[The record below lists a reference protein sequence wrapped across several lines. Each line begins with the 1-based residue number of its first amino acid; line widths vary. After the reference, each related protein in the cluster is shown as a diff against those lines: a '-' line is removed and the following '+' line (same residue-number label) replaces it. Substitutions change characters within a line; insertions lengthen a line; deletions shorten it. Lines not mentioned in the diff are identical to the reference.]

1 MYSHG
6 GMEMNSLLRLTAHH
20 PPLGGGSGNAVE
32 DSKTSFENETES
44 LYLTQLDS
52 LNGLEAAVPA
62 AMSSA
67 WNSDLCDSL
76 VQPRAMMMVRPED
89 VTGQKIAPKPE
100 PMDQDDDV
108 LAMIEANFDLS
119 TLMTPMAESTVIEE
133 TQEAI
138 DDMAQFLQTY
148 EPAASASI
156 KQELVEEEEPED
168 LEPAQPAALPT
179 CLADELLSLEQRQ
192 TLDQMERPQLSE
204 EDLQDA
210 EMLLDTLLGNSSQ
223 EEEEE
228 TAATQQLPTDIL
240 QTAVD
245 SEGLADSGF
254 QTLLEETQPSSS
266 RYSVANVSHCV
277 TPDGKQVIIVVQR
290 PAPEGPAAPVRKPRS
305 STTTTDEDD
314 DYDDPAWQPQQP
326 QKRRPGRKREERVSL
341 ADAAAGSLQGVTK
354 RSYKNIKDRKERK
367 KIQNVEAARRYRDK
381 KKQEQAEMEAEEAVQ
396 RAKNNRLKGQLKD
409 IQSEVNTMK
418 KLMKELGML

>member
-6 GMEMNSLLRLTAHH
+6 GLEMNSLFRLNVH
-20 PPLGGGSGNAVE
+20 PALGGNAVE

-52 LNGLEAAVPA
+52 QNGLESAVAGPT
-62 AMSSA
+62 MSSA
-67 WNSDLCDSL
+67 WNTDLCGSM
-76 VQPRAMMMVRPED
+76 VVPQPPRAMMMVRPED
-89 VTGQKIAPKPE
+89 VTGQKPVPKPE
-100 PMDQDDDV
+100 PMDEDDANV
-108 LAMIEANFDLS
+108 MAMIEANFDLS
-119 TLMTPMAESTVIEE
+119 TLMDTPPMAESTIIEE
-133 TQEAI
+133 TQETI

-148 EPAASASI
+148 EPSAI
-156 KQELVEEEEPED
+156 KQELAEEEPV
-168 LEPAQPAALPT
+168 AQPAQAALPS

-192 TLDQMERPQLSE
+192 TLDQMQSEEQILSE
-204 EDLQDA
+204 EDLKDA
-210 EMLLDTLLGNSSQ
+210 EMLLDSLLAYNSSP
-223 EEEEE
+223 EEED
-228 TAATQQLPTDIL
+228 AVATQQSQDIL
-240 QTAVD
+240 KTAVD

-254 QTLLEETQPSSS
+254 QTLLEEAQPSSS

-290 PAPEGPAAPVRKPRS
+290 PTEPAAPKKLAKKLMPRPS
-305 STTTTDEDD
+305 TDEDED
-314 DYDDPAWQPQQP
+314 DRAWQPQQP

-341 ADAAAGSLQGVTK
+341 AAAASPQGVSK

-381 KKQEQAEMEAEEAVQ
+381 KKQEQVEMEAEEAVQ
-396 RAKNNRLKGQLKD
+396 RSKNMRLRGQLKD

-418 KLMKELGML
+418 KLMKELGMLKSK